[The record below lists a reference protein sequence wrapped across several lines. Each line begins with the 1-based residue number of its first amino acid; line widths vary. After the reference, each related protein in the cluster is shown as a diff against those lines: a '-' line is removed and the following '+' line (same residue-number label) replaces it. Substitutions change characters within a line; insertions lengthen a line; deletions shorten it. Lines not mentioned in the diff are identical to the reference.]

1 MFTSERAKS
10 ADRVILALV
19 EFDMQKM
26 RVHIVWSREVIRERL
41 RELENPSPTHQEGLQ
56 GVQHVHM

>member
-26 RVHIVWSREVIRERL
+26 RVHIIWSREVIRERL

-56 GVQHVHM
+56 GVQQVHM